1 MSLLKFLAGLFHKP
15 AVISIPN
22 CKLYFAKISMILQ
35 ELFHHT
41 HIGPLA
47 STTPRRSPGVV
58 FMIDISASYDQ
69 SDHGHAL

>member
-1 MSLLKFLAGLFHKP
+1 
-15 AVISIPN
+15 
-22 CKLYFAKISMILQ
+22 MILQ